1 MSIQEQFDHKFVRIK
16 SLQQLIDEKVV
27 LIVDNHH
34 CDYDGMEMPRW
45 YGDGNLYYAT
55 YMGPVTFAS
64 ADGGRKRAGAL
75 RLHPVIYDKDN
86 NIVGYQRYSEIGGW
100 NWLTTNVIVDEEAHF
115 FFPYHIG
122 DVIYMD
128 LTNRYEMAEDP
139 DEMSISYLHR
149 YQFKTA
155 TIANIDPGCEHVR
168 VLFEWGEDGYIPII
182 DIGGFAKDRPS
193 VCPKFKMN
201 VKCRRCGKRT
211 QIEFDPTDDND
222 PNLVT
227 NRNDFLCLDC
237 RKRRFITPYHQFT
250 PPLKFWKTDF
260 PEDSDNNLYFGFEL
274 EIDCGG
280 ETDEIAATIVD
291 TMNPDSENPNHPW
304 FMHVSHDGSL
314 ERGMELISMP
324 ATLAYHKAKREEYK
338 ELFEWLKDEGYRSHD
353 TKTCGLHF
361 HFSRAFFGDNES
373 AGVTKLLYLT
383 EHFWDELSIFSR
395 RDYQSL
401 ARYAKKNDCSPTDM
415 FRAWN
420 KTQEHD
426 GHYYAVNITNENT
439 VELRM
444 FRGTLNINTFMATL
458 DLVNAMVH
466 AAKEKTP
473 LELQK
478 MLFTDLLTTDDAKAY
493 YASREAASKF
503 ED

>member
-1 MSIQEQFDHKFVRIK
+1 MYNEFDHKFVRIK
-16 SLQQLIDEKVV
+16 SLQQMIDENVV
-27 LIVDNHH
+27 LINNDHY
-34 CDYDGMEMPRW
+34 CDFDSVEMSQW
-45 YGDGNLYYAT
+45 YGDGELYYAL
-55 YMGPVTFAS
+55 YKGPVTFAG
-64 ADGGRKRAGAL
+64 ADGARHRAGSL
-75 RLHPVIYDKDN
+75 KLCPVIYDKN
-86 NIVGYQRYSEIGGW
+86 HNIVDYRRYSDIGGW
-100 NWLTTNVIVDEEAHF
+100 NWLSVNVMVDDTAHF
-115 FFPYHIG
+115 YSPYKVG
-122 DVIYMD
+122 DVIYLD
-128 LTNRYEMAEDP
+128 LTTRYEEGDP
-139 DEMSISYLHR
+139 DDMNIPYLRR
-149 YQFKTA
+149 YHFKTA
-155 TIANIDPGCEHVR
+155 TIQNMDLDNQRVGVR
-168 VLFEWGEDGYIPII
+168 FEWGDDGFIPTM
-182 DIGGFAKDRPS
+182 DIGGLAKDRPATS
-193 VCPKFKMN
+193 SKFKMS
-201 VKCRRCGKRT
+201 VRCRKCGWHDT
-211 QIEFDPTDDND
+211 IFFDPTNDND
-222 PNLVT
+222 PALT
-227 NRNDFLCLDC
+227 MDRGDYLCINC
-237 RKRRFITPYHQFT
+237 RMRRYVTPYHHYN
-250 PPLKFWKTDF
+250 PPLKFWKTSL
-260 PEDSDNNLYFGFEL
+260 PEDTDNNLYFGFEL
-274 EIDCGG
+274 EVDCGG
-280 ETDEIAATIVD
+280 EEDSVAAHIVD
-291 TMNPDSENPNHPW
+291 IMNPDSSNPDHPW

-338 ELFEWLKDEGYRSHD
+338 ELFGWLKDEGYRSHD

-361 HFSRAFFGDNES
+361 HFSRAFFGDNEN
-373 AGVTKLLYLT
+373 AAVTKLLYLT
-383 EHFWDELSIFSR
+383 ERFWDELSIFSR

-444 FRGTLNINTFMATL
+444 FRGTLNIDTFMATL

-478 MLFTDLLTTDDAKAY
+478 MPFTDLLTTDDAKAY

>member
-1 MSIQEQFDHKFVRIK
+1 MSNQEQFDHKFVRIK
-16 SLQQLIDEKVV
+16 SLQQLIEEKVV
-27 LIVDNHH
+27 LVTDKRR
-34 CDYDGMEMPRW
+34 CDYDSTTMTQW

-55 YMGPVTFAS
+55 YMGSVTFLG
-64 ADGGRKRAGAL
+64 ADGSRKRAGAL
-75 RLHPVIYDKDN
+75 RLRPVIYDEDH
-86 NIVGYQRYSEIGGW
+86 NIIGYQRHSEIEGW
-100 NWLTTNVIVDEEAHF
+100 NWLTTNVIVDEEARLF
-115 FFPYHIG
+115 SPYHVG

-128 LTNRYEMAEDP
+128 LTNRHAEAEDS
-139 DEMSISYLHR
+139 DEITISTLRR

-155 TIANIDPGCEHVR
+155 TITNIDPGCDHIR
-168 VLFEWGEDGYIPII
+168 VLFEWGDAGYIPMM

-193 VCPKFKMN
+193 VCPKFKMD
-201 VKCRRCGKRT
+201 VKCRRCGKRAT
-211 QIEFDPTDDND
+211 IEFDPTDDND
-222 PNLVT
+222 LNLTVD
-227 NRNDFLCLDC
+227 RNDYLCLDC
-237 RKRRFITPYHQFT
+237 RKRRFITPYHRYN
-250 PPLKFWKTDF
+250 PPLKFWKTSL

-280 ETDEIAATIVD
+280 ETDEVAATIVD
-291 TMNPDSENPNHPW
+291 TMNPDSDNPDHPW

-324 ATLAYHKAKREEYK
+324 ATLAYHKARREDYK
-338 ELFEWLKDEGYRSHD
+338 ELFGWLKNEGYRSHD

-361 HFSRAFFGDNES
+361 HFSRAFFGDHENT
-373 AGVTKLLYLT
+373 AVTKLLFLT
-383 EHFWDELSIFSR
+383 ERFWDELSIFSR

-401 ARYAKKNDCSPTDM
+401 ARYAKKNDSSPIDM

-439 VELRM
+439 IELRM

-473 LELQK
+473 LELQT
-478 MLFTDLLTTDDAKAY
+478 MSFTDLLTTDDAKAY
-493 YASREAASKF
+493 YVSREAASKF